1 MRQTLAVGLSMLLV
15 CFFMTGCTDNQA
27 EKEAVKAVLQNNL
40 KALQEEDLDG
50 YLATLHKESPGYEKM
65 KKVCPKIFEIYDLEH
80 EIREIKVLDLSDQ
93 KAKVRT
99 VQTARRLAGPPSYK
113 DNQSTTVHTLKK
125 YQGEWKVYQ
134 TTQKSMKYLNDTAS

>member
-80 EIREIKVLDLSDQ
+80 EIREIKVLDCSNK
-93 KAKVRT
+93 KAKEETLKTPRSWP
-99 VQTARRLAGPPSYK
+99 GPP
-113 DNQSTTVHTLKK
+113 TT
-125 YQGEWKVYQ
+125 
-134 TTQKSMKYLNDTAS
+134 